1 MTLLF
6 DQNSSFR
13 VTKKLKVVYPD
24 VVHVT
29 DVGLKDASDF
39 EIWKYVGQHS
49 CCIVTFDADFYNL
62 VSLYGSPP
70 KVIWLR
76 TGNTTSSELIQLFE
90 TKQSA
95 IQAFLDDS
103 VTELLIFGE

>member
-6 DQNSSFR
+6 DQNISFR
-13 VTKKLKVVYPD
+13 VTKKLEVVYPD

-39 EIWKYVGQHS
+39 EIWKYAVEHS
-49 CCIVTFDADFYNL
+49 CCIVTFDVDFYNL

-76 TGNTTSSELIQLFE
+76 TGNTNSSEIIQLFE